1 MDGVVN
7 NGSTRQIHDHSGS
20 SDGDAQDLERIREWM
35 DRSDWDILDES
46 TEVLRDKEICIQL
59 LSKCYPN
66 LSNGD
71 VLIVSN
77 VDTANEKASTSGGEK
92 PRFSA
97 PEFLGV
103 GAFGIVFS
111 VHDELLKI
119 DVAIKILRPSKSTS
133 HELRN
138 RFIGEAQVTA
148 SLCHP
153 GIVRVYDTGLIGGLP
168 YITSAKLEGGTLA
181 DFLGKA
187 KPLTVRQA
195 AWVVARISNS
205 VQFAHSKAIL
215 HRDIKPNNILLAPCD
230 MDGSEKLG
238 FEPMLTDFG
247 LAKRLDRDSS
257 ISNRTQD
264 GRVLGTARYMSPEQA
279 RGAHSEVGTVS
290 DVFSL
295 GIILYQLLIGKVP
308 FDAPLDQTIRTMI
321 SEKEPMR
328 PRLIDRSIPADL
340 EAVVLK
346 CLAKEPEARY
356 QSANDLALDLERFLR
371 REPVAA
377 KKSTLL
383 RRWCYTAWKH
393 PVIFAVLTTAF
404 LTNCVALIGLSIS
417 LRNERIA
424 AENER
429 LRVIDL
435 ATVYTKI
442 GDDVF
447 AGRRIKE
454 KVMLDFSLK
463 IRGILD
469 EYLLEHATDEKVLH
483 LKSVLCHFQSI
494 VQERMGSFEQAVA
507 ARTEVLAILEKLLE
521 LHPDNDNYRF
531 QHFFSQRLLAGWLV
545 CNLDLKIA
553 SLPMNGMDLLEKSHL
568 EIERLA
574 HKYPEK
580 IAYQD
585 ALAATK
591 WMLGDYRDNQEPG
604 KGKKLIAEAI
614 SVSETLWREHSDRPA
629 FAKYA
634 ILGHS
639 KLARYALKES
649 DLQLALSEFT
659 LGIELYKSAWQP
671 IENEL
676 WVVET
681 MCPVLDAWAD
691 VLVANQKWEQ
701 TLSILE
707 KSDQQLELLLEELP
721 MKATLCA
728 AMIKNG
734 LNRLE
739 VQRALNN
746 HQAASLEMDRLVQFV
761 EKSKSQEGFFEA
773 MQDVR
778 MAKKLPEPIES
789 LFKN

>member
-66 LSNGD
+66 LSNGE

-77 VDTANEKASTSGGEK
+77 IDTANEKASTSGGEK

-187 KPLTVRQA
+187 TPLTVRQA

-257 ISNRTQD
+257 ISNMTQD

-424 AENER
+424 AEHER

-447 AGRRIKE
+447 AGRRIKDN
-454 KVMLDFSLK
+454 VMLDLSLK
-463 IRGILD
+463 MHGVLD
-469 EYLLEHATDEKVLH
+469 EYLSEHAGDEKVLH

-494 VQERMGSFEQAVA
+494 VHQRMGLLDRAIEKRA
-507 ARTEVLAILEKLLE
+507 EVLNILDRLL
-521 LHPDNDNYRF
+521 LLQPNNKTYRF
-531 QHFFSQRLLAGWLV
+531 QQFFSRKLLAGWLIG
-545 CNLDLKIA
+545 NEDLRIE
-553 SLPMNGMDLLEKSHL
+553 SLPIDGMELLGKSHL
-568 EIERLA
+568 DIERLVEEF
-574 HKYPEK
+574 PENF
-580 IAYQD
+580 AYQD

-591 WMLGDYRDNQEPG
+591 WEFGGYWDRKDLGKAQQ
-604 KGKKLIAEAI
+604 LISEAI
-614 SVSETLWREHSDRPA
+614 SISEALWRNHSDRPA

-649 DLQLALSEFT
+649 DLQLALSEFA

-734 LNRLE
+734 LVRLE
-739 VQRALNN
+739 VHRALNN

>member
-1 MDGVVN
+1 M
-7 NGSTRQIHDHSGS
+7 HDDSGS
-20 SDGDAQDLERIREWM
+20 SEGNAEDLERIRDWM
-35 DRSDWDILDES
+35 DRSEWDILDEPN
-46 TEVLRDKEICIQL
+46 EVLRDKEICIQL
-59 LSKCYPN
+59 LAKCSLN
-66 LSNGD
+66 LSSDAESIGPNFDTGD
-71 VLIVSN
+71 
-77 VDTANEKASTSGGEK
+77 EKASTSSVEK
-92 PRFSA
+92 PRFST
-97 PEFLGV
+97 PQFLGI

-119 DVAIKILRPSKSTS
+119 DVAVKILRPSKSTS
-133 HELRN
+133 QELRA

-148 SLCHP
+148 SLSHP
-153 GIVRVYDTGLIGGLP
+153 GIVRVYDTGFLGGLP
-168 YITSAKLEGGTLA
+168 YITSAKMEGGTLA
-181 DFLGKA
+181 DFLNKA
-187 KPLTVRQA
+187 KPLTIRQA

-215 HRDIKPNNILLAPCD
+215 HRDIKPSNILLTPCD
-230 MDGSEKLG
+230 IDRSEQLG

-264 GRVLGTARYMSPEQA
+264 GRVLGTVRYMSPEQA

-295 GIILYQLLIGKVP
+295 GIILYQLVIGKVP

-321 SEKEPMR
+321 SEKEPVR
-328 PRLIDRSIPADL
+328 PRLIDKSIPADL

-356 QSANDLALDLERFLR
+356 QSANDLALDLDRLLQG
-371 REPVAA
+371 EPVAA

-383 RRWCYTAWKH
+383 RRWSYTARKH
-393 PVIFAVLTTAF
+393 PIISSVLTIAL
-404 LTNCVALIGLSIS
+404 LTNCTAIVGLSIA

-424 AENER
+424 AEHER

-447 AGRRIKE
+447 AGRRIKDN
-454 KVMLDFSLK
+454 VMLDLSLK
-463 IRGILD
+463 MHGVLD
-469 EYLLEHATDEKVLH
+469 EYLLEHAGDEKVLH

-494 VQERMGSFEQAVA
+494 VHQRMGLFDRAVEK
-507 ARTEVLAILEKLLE
+507 RVEVLNILDRLLVLQPE
-521 LHPDNDNYRF
+521 NKTYRF
-531 QHFFSQRLLAGWLV
+531 QRFFSQKLLAGWLIGNV
-545 CNLDLKIA
+545 DLKID
-553 SLPMNGMDLLEKSHL
+553 SLPVDGMDLLEQSHSD
-568 EIERLA
+568 IEKLA
-574 HKYPEK
+574 KEFPES
-580 IAYQD
+580 IAYMD

-591 WMLGDYRDNQEPG
+591 WELGGYWDRNDLGEAKQ
-604 KGKKLIAEAI
+604 LISEAI
-614 SVSETLWREHSDRPA
+614 SISEALWSKHADRPA

-639 KLARYALKES
+639 RLAGYALKES
-649 DLQLALSEFT
+649 DLQLALSECT
-659 LGIELYKSAWQP
+659 RGIELYDSAWQP

-676 WVVET
+676 WVAET
-681 MCPVLDAWAD
+681 MCPVLDVWAD
-691 VLVANQKWEQ
+691 VLVANEKWEQ
-701 TLSILE
+701 SLSILE
-707 KSDQQLELLLEELP
+707 KSDQQLEFLLEELP

-734 LNRLE
+734 LVRLE
-739 VQRALNN
+739 VHRALNN
-746 HQAASLEMDRLVQFV
+746 HQAASLELDRLVQFV

-773 MQDVR
+773 MQDVIHWR
-778 MAKKLPEPIES
+778 KPPEPIEA
-789 LFKN
+789 LLRN